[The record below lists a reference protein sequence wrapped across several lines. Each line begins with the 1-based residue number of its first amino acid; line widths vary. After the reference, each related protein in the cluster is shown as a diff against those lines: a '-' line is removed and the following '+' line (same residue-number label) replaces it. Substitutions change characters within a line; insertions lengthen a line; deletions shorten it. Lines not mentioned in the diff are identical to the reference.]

1 MNSGAR
7 PSLRARRES
16 DLVERQ
22 RGACG
27 KRNFASFC
35 CVDQRVGWFSLARQG
50 ILQGA
55 IPDVRL
61 ELSTAARQ
69 AGPVMRDSLL
79 LSSENAEALREE
91 AMIGSIAGGT
101 LLGVYLAQG
110 GKT

>member
-22 RGACG
+22 RRACG
-27 KRNFASFC
+27 KRYFASFC
-35 CVDQRVGWFSLARQG
+35 CVDQRVGCFSLARQG

-55 IPDVRL
+55 IPDLRL

-69 AGPVMRDSLL
+69 AGPVMRDAFAVVQRECG
-79 LSSENAEALREE
+79 SS
-91 AMIGSIAGGT
+91 
-101 LLGVYLAQG
+101 GV
-110 GKT
+110 GKQ